1 MFLLR
6 IKIDLGTKEK
16 LILSPPRGTCN
27 MNLPFL
33 GFFFG
38 SINSKAPTPMIPRTT
53 QKFHWLFSTLK
64 K

>member
-16 LILSPPRGTCN
+16 RILSPPQGTCN
-27 MNLPFL
+27 MNLPFQ

-38 SINSKAPTPMIPRTT
+38 
-53 QKFHWLFSTLK
+53 
-64 K
+64 